1 MVEISL
7 QKKAEGW
14 WKSVVEGDAEID
26 LDLIEGS
33 KYLDDSLLRKI
44 KVRKCSSILRA
55 NKKSSVHHPHNPA
68 IK

>member
-44 KVRKCSSILRA
+44 KVGGLPLSLLA
-55 NKKSSVHHPHNPA
+55 NKKTSMHHPHNPA